1 METLIDALVL
11 YADEHL
17 ISRFQQE
24 TAVQTRIAWRKV
36 TQLTDQIKAL
46 SPEAA
51 QYLEQMNNEL
61 LTIDSNHERASILA
75 GLSFGL
81 ELGRL

>member
-1 METLIDALVL
+1 MTDLIDALVL

-36 TQLTDQIKAL
+36 TQLTDQIKRSARRRR
-46 SPEAA
+46 STW
-51 QYLEQMNNEL
+51 N
-61 LTIDSNHERASILA
+61 S
-75 GLSFGL
+75 
-81 ELGRL
+81 